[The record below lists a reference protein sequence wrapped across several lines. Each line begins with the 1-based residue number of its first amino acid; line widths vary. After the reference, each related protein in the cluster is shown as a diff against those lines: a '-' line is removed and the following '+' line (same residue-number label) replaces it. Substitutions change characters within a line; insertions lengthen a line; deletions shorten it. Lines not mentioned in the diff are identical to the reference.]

1 MKLDLTQYSIDELI
15 EIKDIINNLINSHED
30 GFIYICKIRHYGRN
44 WVERPKNLHSLENLS
59 YEYNGEDGIMDV
71 YSNNP
76 NLSDFY
82 NYGDVFYIESEE
94 DYNKW
99 KNYDDLN
106 SFITWEESKLVE
118 WENRD
123 SLSYYQRPMLMF
135 EPTYK
140 REDLEDLKKN
150 LSEMKMSFVP
160 PRKVN
165 DNEWS

>member
-15 EIKDIINNLINSHED
+15 EIKDVINVFISSYSD
-30 GFIYICKIRHYGRN
+30 GFIYICKIRSYGRN
-44 WVERPKNLHSLENLS
+44 WVERPKSLHSLRNLS

-106 SFITWEESKLVE
+106 SYITWQESKLVE

-123 SLSYYQRPMLMF
+123 SISYYQRPMF
-135 EPTYK
+135 EPLCK
-140 REDLEDLKKN
+140 REDLEDLKKD
-150 LSEMKMSFVP
+150 LSEMDMSFVP

-165 DNEWS
+165 DSE